1 MQSQNCAAEHV
12 GTSPCKH
19 MPLGLCSCCLHLS
32 LFVCFEPPALTV
44 ELVRYAGAGIS
55 IQQACLQPTLI
66 CVAVYVATTSVT
78 VLTPLLHLIWLQ
90 LCMST
95 QPRVCV
101 LKLPNSISLWLFAC
115 IIQHSDT
122 VVVSNATYDDGAFM
136 CR

>member
-55 IQQACLQPTLI
+55 LQQVHLQPTSTF
-66 CVAVYVATTSVT
+66 VAVHVKTPFVT
-78 VLTPLLHLIWLQ
+78 VLKPLLLLI
-90 LCMST
+90 
-95 QPRVCV
+95 
-101 LKLPNSISLWLFAC
+101 
-115 IIQHSDT
+115 
-122 VVVSNATYDDGAFM
+122 
-136 CR
+136 